1 MLYIGMDVRTLGIFT
16 YLTHLNITGIPKL
29 SFIGMQGAASY
40 DNVHLKDDFLLSLRL
55 FTKRENEI
63 LQYMVQGMSNEA
75 ISTLLDRSVFTIRN
89 HRKKF

>member
-1 MLYIGMDVRTLGIFT
+1 
-16 YLTHLNITGIPKL
+16 
-29 SFIGMQGAASY
+29 MQGAASY
-40 DNVHLKDDFLLSLRL
+40 ANVHLKDDFLLSLSL